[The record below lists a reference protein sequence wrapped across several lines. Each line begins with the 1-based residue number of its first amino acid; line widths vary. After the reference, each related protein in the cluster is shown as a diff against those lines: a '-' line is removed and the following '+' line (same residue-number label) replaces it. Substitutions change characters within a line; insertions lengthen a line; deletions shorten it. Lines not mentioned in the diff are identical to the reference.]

1 MIVPMT
7 KARVIGPKSLRDH
20 AAAFLQAAGIVHLE
34 SPSVRFSPED
44 RHLVP
49 AEPDEKV
56 RNRRV
61 QLDRLGDGLRR
72 LALLLPS
79 LPEGGPGAP
88 LRRAEE
94 LLDLGSDLEPI
105 VRSAE
110 TLLEEVVSLSN
121 LRTAFRDEMEVLAR
135 YQAILTALGPVLS
148 GLSAPRDVAYVGL
161 TLRRD
166 QGFVLE
172 LLEERLGRITRGEYE
187 MFTVDL
193 DEGTAAVLIVVSK
206 GDVPKIRGFL
216 LEESIPELRL
226 PGTVADKP
234 FVEALQYLAVRQTE
248 LPAMLTGVEREIRLT
263 GERHRGWVTALR
275 REVENALEMLRA
287 EASFLETRS
296 AFVANGWVPSES
308 VEALR
313 RALTGAFGGRI
324 VLETLPFGRGDGV
337 RAPVLLRN
345 PRMVRP
351 FQVLLSI
358 LPLPRYNGIDPTPFL
373 AVFFPLFFG
382 LILGDIGYGL
392 LALAGALVLRRRYG
406 KSARAW
412 DAFSVLAVCAVSAAA
427 FGLLFGEFFGELGR
441 RVGLAPLLFDR
452 SRAILLFLKVSIAIG
467 VVHLVLGL
475 SLGLAASIR
484 EGDRAEAVGRGAKL
498 LFVLMWGVIAA
509 GYDLRIWSQGAFQAG
524 AAGSLVLLVALVL
537 SAGFAAPLEL
547 LGLLS
552 NVLSYARIMAFGVAS
567 VYIAFVANT
576 LAARIEYAALGVLV
590 GLLFHALGLVVGI
603 VDPAIQS
610 LRLHYVEFFGKFYQ
624 PGGRPFAPL
633 KRANAGLGETV
644 KR

>member
-1 MIVPMT
+1 MIVPMA

-34 SPSVRFSPED
+34 SPSFRFSPED

-49 AEPDEKV
+49 AEPDEKA

-61 QLDRLGDGLRR
+61 QLERLGDTLRR
-72 LALLLPS
+72 LSLLLPS
-79 LPEGGPGAP
+79 LSLGELGPP

-94 LLDLGSDLEPI
+94 LLDLAADLEPL
-105 VRSAE
+105 VRSSE
-110 TLLEEVVSLSN
+110 GLLEEVVSLSN
-121 LRTAFRDEMEVLAR
+121 LRTAYRDEMEILAR
-135 YQAILTALGPVLS
+135 YQAILTALGPIFS
-148 GLSAPRDVAYVGL
+148 ALSAPRDVAYVGL
-161 TLRRD
+161 TVRRD
-166 QGFVLE
+166 QAAVLD
-172 LLEERLGRITRGEYE
+172 LIEERLGRLTRGEYE

-193 DEGTAAVLIVVSK
+193 DAGTAAVLIVVSK
-206 GDVPKIRGFL
+206 SDVAKIRGFL

-226 PGTVADKP
+226 PGTVAEKP
-234 FVEALQYLAVRQTE
+234 LVEALQYLALRQAE
-248 LPAMLTGVEREIRLT
+248 LPAMLAGVEGEIRLI
-263 GERHRGWVTALR
+263 GERHRGWVSALR

-313 RALTGAFGGRI
+313 RALAAAFGGR
-324 VLETLPFGRGDGV
+324 VLLETLPFGRGDSI

-345 PRMVRP
+345 PRMIRP

-358 LPLPRYNGIDPTPFL
+358 LPLPRYRGIDPTPFL
-373 AVFFPLFFG
+373 AVFFPVFFG

-392 LALAGALVLRRRYG
+392 LAFALALVLRRRYK
-406 KSARAW
+406 KSALAR
-412 DAFSVLAVCAVSAAA
+412 DAFFVLAVCAVSAAV

-441 RVGLAPLLFDR
+441 RAGLAPLLFDR
-452 SRAILLFLKVSIAIG
+452 SKAILLFLKVSIVIG

-475 SLGLAASIR
+475 SLGLVASVR
-484 EGDRAEAVGRGAKL
+484 EGDRAEAVGRGAKI
-498 LFVLMWGVIAA
+498 LFVVMWGVIAA
-509 GYDLRIWSQGAFQAG
+509 GYDLRVWSQGAFQAG
-524 AAGSLVLLVALVL
+524 AAGSLVLLVVLGL
-537 SAGFAAPLEL
+537 SAGFVAPIEL

-590 GLLFHALGLVVGI
+590 GFLFHMLGLVVGI

-633 KRANAGLGETV
+633 RRAGEPV
-644 KR
+644 KRGIGE